1 MTDMTR
7 KQIEKAAE
15 EAGWNVTIG
24 KRDKKYGG
32 GYDIEFQMYTDFG
45 QDVNESFY
53 VKNLEDIKHEVYER
67 YQNFDPSEEASLWID
82 DTGHGKNGA
91 PHDMEDVLNDMKEV
105 ENALDQLCDA
115 LCGRFPEKPKKAN
128 FVRMADELEQ
138 RCLSALLQN
147 IHRARPSKFG
157 VDAEGFDNPD
167 KCSKYEEIIYL
178 CDRWTLVDGDGLQ
191 YSINVMPLE
200 EICRMVDAIINGK
213 EE

>member
-1 MTDMTR
+1 MTR

-15 EAGWNVTIG
+15 ATGWNVTIG

-32 GYDIEFQMYTDFG
+32 GYTIEFQMYTDFG
-45 QDVNESFY
+45 QDVNETFY

-67 YQNFDPSEEASLWID
+67 YQNFDPSEEASIWLD

-105 ENALDQLCDA
+105 EGALENLSDA
-115 LCGRFPEKPKKAN
+115 LYGNYVEEQKKSDFASQ
-128 FVRMADELEQ
+128 ADKL
-138 RCLSALLQN
+138 RRDCLYALTS
-147 IHRARPSKFG
+147 ISHRAKPSRLG
-157 VDAEGFDNPD
+157 YRDAQAFANPD

-178 CDRWTLVDGDGLQ
+178 FDKWVLLDGSGLQ
-191 YSINVMPLE
+191 YDVNVIPLE
-200 EICRMVDAIINGK
+200 EFCEMVDAIINGK

>member
-24 KRDKKYGG
+24 KREDG
-32 GYDIEFQMYTDFG
+32 GYYIAFQMYTDCG

-53 VKNLEDIKHEVYER
+53 VQKLEDIKSEVYDR
-67 YQNFDPSEEASLWID
+67 YQNFDPSEEAALWID
-82 DTGHGKNGA
+82 ESGHGKNGA
-91 PHDMEDVLNDMKEV
+91 PHDMEDILDDMKEV
-105 ENALDQLCDA
+105 EKALENLSLT
-115 LCGRFPEKPKKAN
+115 LCGNKLPDPNKVDFTREAN
-128 FVRMADELEQ
+128 DLRD
-138 RCLSALLQN
+138 RCLMELLSN
-147 IHRARPSKFG
+147 IHRARPAKFG

-178 CDRWTLVDGDGLQ
+178 NGSWTLVDGDGLQ
-191 YSINVMPLE
+191 YSVNVMPLE
-200 EICRMVDAIINGK
+200 DICEMVDAIINGK

>member
-1 MTDMTR
+1 MTR

-15 EAGWNVTIG
+15 AAGWNVTIG
-24 KRDKKYGG
+24 KRDKKDGG
-32 GYDIEFQMYTDFG
+32 GYDIAFQMYTDFG
-45 QDVNESFY
+45 QDVNEEFW
-53 VKNLEDIKHEVYER
+53 VKHLEDIKHEVYECWEN
-67 YQNFDPSEEASLWID
+67 YDPSEEASIWLD
-82 DTGHGKNGA
+82 NTGHGKNGA

-105 ENALDQLCDA
+105 ENALDQLCEA
-115 LCGRFPEKPKKAN
+115 LHERFPKKPKKAN

-147 IHRARPSKFG
+147 FHRARPAKFG
-157 VDAEGFDNPD
+157 VDAKGFDNPD

-178 CDRWTLVDGDGLQ
+178 NGRWTLVDGSGLQ

-200 EICRMVDAIINGK
+200 DICRMVDAIINGK

>member
-24 KRDKKYGG
+24 KLEDC
-32 GYDIEFQMYTDFG
+32 GYDIDFQMYTDFV

-53 VKNLEDIKHEVYER
+53 VKTLEDIKHEVYER
-67 YQNFDPSEEASLWID
+67 YQNFDPSEEASVWLD
-82 DTGHGKNGA
+82 ETGHGKNGA

-105 ENALDQLCDA
+105 EKALENLSLT
-115 LCGRFPEKPKKAN
+115 LCGNKLPEPNKVDFTREAN
-128 FVRMADELEQ
+128 DLQ
-138 RCLSALLQN
+138 DRCLMELMSN
-147 IHRARPSKFG
+147 IHRGRPAKFG
-157 VDAEGFDNPD
+157 VDAKGFDNPD

-178 CDRWTLVDGDGLQ
+178 NDRWTLVDGDGLQ